1 MKHNQLS
8 ATDITAIAWI
18 YNEHPD
24 AISRKDLMT
33 RMTGML
39 PSKFTGFQLVARQVS
54 YHRGSDIKTRAWVIE
69 MSRDMAKD
77 KFGEFLKTFH
87 PGAAITIVPL
97 MDPKLWD
104 KQGNASTFYL
114 SQNKMLREA
123 VVLKVDGLTGLDVFH
138 EDASKTEMTLRE
150 MFLNTVVGQDK
161 THVMNSVSQFNSK
174 RVCFLTTEAN
184 RDFAEQ
190 MIDKFLDS
198 LNQLSN
204 EQYKLHTFI
213 GRKPVRIGKRNMPDE
228 ISVYTSQMTALT
240 IDLTTEEESTASSM
254 YTTPPPRHGKR
265 SYIDVTKSSQQSASS
280 SSRSEISGPT
290 MAASQFS
297 ELDDKIKDALE
308 QMQANSRVM
317 EEKQQ
322 AMDKARATVDLRFQ
336 DLTDKL
342 GSVVDMVKRTSEG
355 QVRLQES
362 MKGQQAQLN
371 QLSELFQG
379 WITHQQEQGDQ
390 SVGSGS
396 PLRKKRISQDDQS
409 MDESPSS
416 QA

>member
-1 MKHNQLS
+1 
-8 ATDITAIAWI
+8 
-18 YNEHPD
+18 
-24 AISRKDLMT
+24 
-33 RMTGML
+33 
-39 PSKFTGFQLVARQVS
+39 
-54 YHRGSDIKTRAWVIE
+54 
-69 MSRDMAKD
+69 
-77 KFGEFLKTFH
+77 
-87 PGAAITIVPL
+87 
-97 MDPKLWD
+97 
-104 KQGNASTFYL
+104 
-114 SQNKMLREA
+114 
-123 VVLKVDGLTGLDVFH
+123 
-138 EDASKTEMTLRE
+138 
-150 MFLNTVVGQDK
+150 
-161 THVMNSVSQFNSK
+161 
-174 RVCFLTTEAN
+174 
-184 RDFAEQ
+184 
-190 MIDKFLDS
+190 
-198 LNQLSN
+198 
-204 EQYKLHTFI
+204 
-213 GRKPVRIGKRNMPDE
+213 
-228 ISVYTSQMTALT
+228 
-240 IDLTTEEESTASSM
+240 
-254 YTTPPPRHGKR
+254 
-265 SYIDVTKSSQQSASS
+265 
-280 SSRSEISGPT
+280 